1 MPLWDRIMGRGIEED
16 VLRDLVD
23 CMYGS
28 IQAVI
33 LSIIVLFGYGLFCS
47 VYAGDPVLTAIIFCG
62 VGIGLARCAVAWRYR
77 YLCTEGLLA
86 REKLER
92 AQILYAFAGI
102 AYAASLGLVTA
113 RAAFNPDGYVY
124 GLAVVLT
131 ASYAQGLLIYVSVRP
146 AIAMAQSVVPMLLA
160 MPAALASPFFAYQ
173 LTAPM
178 YLFPIMLCA
187 NACRLQSR
195 LFFELFHSRHVLLR
209 EANSD
214 ALTGLSNRRG
224 LDNQIE
230 RVGSDQMLAVLY
242 LDLDGFKVI
251 NDRHGHEAGDVILR
265 KVADKLRALLQ
276 PGDVCARMGGDEFVI
291 LLRGDRACDARTVA
305 EEAITLIDGVYDVS
319 ATSVEISASVGLSCG
334 ITGMRP
340 ISDILR
346 DADSAMYAAK
356 RAGRG
361 QIREAS
367 GLASL
372 LEPSPRSV
380 ASVRAAVA

>member
-1 MPLWDRIMGRGIEED
+1 M
-16 VLRDLVD
+16 
-23 CMYGS
+23 
-28 IQAVI
+28 A
-33 LSIIVLFGYGLFCS
+33 LSVS
-47 VYAGDPVLTAIIFCG
+47 A
-62 VGIGLARCAVAWRYR
+62 
-77 YLCTEGLLA
+77 CTEGLLA

-92 AQILYAFAGI
+92 AQILYAIAGI

-214 ALTGLSNRRG
+214 ALTGLSTGGASTSRSN
-224 LDNQIE
+224 
-230 RVGSDQMLAVLY
+230 GSVSTRCWRSSIWISMASRSSTT
-242 LDLDGFKVI
+242 G
-251 NDRHGHEAGDVILR
+251 
-265 KVADKLRALLQ
+265 
-276 PGDVCARMGGDEFVI
+276 
-291 LLRGDRACDARTVA
+291 
-305 EEAITLIDGVYDVS
+305 S
-319 ATSVEISASVGLSCG
+319 AT
-334 ITGMRP
+334 RP
-340 ISDILR
+340 
-346 DADSAMYAAK
+346 AT
-356 RAGRG
+356 
-361 QIREAS
+361 
-367 GLASL
+367 
-372 LEPSPRSV
+372 
-380 ASVRAAVA
+380 